1 MEVMEK
7 PAAAAAQQE
16 MGVWELKDW
25 SSSHDHCDGNHDDDD
40 DGERMEYMR
49 DGALEQSDGW
59 KMQEKCENSLQ
70 LNIFSSRAKMQW
82 EGVETY
88 IYLHKYMIYHIN
100 ISKYTPADLP

>member
-1 MEVMEK
+1 MER
-7 PAAAAAQQE
+7 PAAAPAQQE
-16 MGVWELKDW
+16 EEEIGVWELKDW

-70 LNIFSSRAKMQW
+70 LNIFSSRTKMEQ
-82 EGVETY
+82 EGVET
-88 IYLHKYMIYHIN
+88 
-100 ISKYTPADLP
+100 